1 MLLINKVFR
10 VGTYIRLSREDGDK
24 QESESIGNQRKII
37 ERYAKENNLT
47 LVQEYVD
54 DGVSGTTFNRPGFN
68 QMIEDIKAGKIDMV
82 LTKDLSRLGR
92 EYIQTG
98 FYIENFFPENNVRYV
113 SILDGI
119 DTFLDTTN
127 NDITPFKAILND
139 MYAKD
144 ISKKIKS
151 VIREK
156 QKNGEYMCSTP
167 PYGYKRHSSIK
178 NKLVIDEKVADVV
191 RKIFEMYDNGVGS
204 VLITK
209 YLNDNHYLPP
219 RAYRQIGKVIDEN
232 DFEHNWNE
240 VAIMAMLK
248 NEVYIGNSI
257 QNKRVSISYKVK
269 KLKNI
274 SEAEQIRVN
283 NTHEP
288 IIDKDVFERVQCL
301 AKARGTNTKLKYEYL
316 FRGLLYCKHCGR
328 KLQIV
333 LKKNQKRQAKK
344 HPYITCSDHKSRGC
358 YALNMNYDKFETQ
371 MLDIIKQIC
380 KIYANKEIF
389 SGMYDTVTKKSLNL
403 KEKLNKSLNSIDKKI
418 ADINI
423 KLDKMYM
430 DKLNDLILEVD
441 YRRYADNFI
450 QERTKLLEQKSELE
464 NKIAQAD
471 KTIEDKGQVE
481 EKDKELEKLINE
493 FLSLEKIEKIHLYR
507 LIDKIEIDKDKN
519 IYIHFNFAKLEMISQ
534 NMDEFIEIEKIIGKM
549 HR

>member
-1 MLLINKVFR
+1 MLLINNVFKVAS
-10 VGTYIRLSREDGDK
+10 YIRLSREDGDK

-37 ERYAKENNLT
+37 ERYAKENNLI
-47 LVQEYVD
+47 LVKEYVD

-68 QMIEDIKAGKIDMV
+68 NLINDIKAGKIDMV
-82 LTKDLSRLGR
+82 ITKDLSRLGR

-98 FYIENFFPENNVRYV
+98 YFIENFFPEKNVRYV

-119 DTFLDTTN
+119 DTFLDSTN

-151 VIREK
+151 VIHEK

-167 PYGYKRHSSIK
+167 PYGYKRNPNIK
-178 NKLVIDEKVADVV
+178 NKLIIDEKVADVV
-191 RKIFEMYDNGVGS
+191 RKIFEMYDNGIGS

-240 VAIMAMLK
+240 AQIMIMLK
-248 NEVYIGNSI
+248 NEVYIGNSV
-257 QNKRVSISYKVK
+257 QNKKVSISYKVK
-269 KLKNI
+269 RLKKI
-274 SEAEQIRVN
+274 PESEQIRVN

-288 IIDKDVFERVQCL
+288 IIDKEVFERVQVL

-333 LKKNQKRQAKK
+333 LKKNEKRQAQK
-344 HPYITCSDHKSRGC
+344 HPYITCSDHKPRGC
-358 YALNMNYDKFETQ
+358 YALNMNYDKFEVK
-371 MLDIIKQIC
+371 MLEIIKKICQI
-380 KIYANKEIF
+380 YSDREIF
-389 SGMYDTVTKKSLNL
+389 SSIYKKTTKKSVNI
-403 KEKLNKSLNSIDKKI
+403 KEKLIKSLSSTEKNI
-418 ADINI
+418 ADINT

-430 DKLNDLILEVD
+430 DKLNDLIMESD
-441 YRRYADNFI
+441 YKRYADNFI
-450 QERTKLLEQKSELE
+450 MERTKLLEQKIELE
-464 NKIAQAD
+464 NKIADLDKAMED
-471 KTIEDKGQVE
+471 KTKIKEEDN
-481 EKDKELEKLINE
+481 ELKKLITE

-519 IYIHFNFAKLEMISQ
+519 IYIHFNFSKLEMISQ
-534 NMDEFIEIEKIIGKM
+534 NLDEFIEIEKIIG
-549 HR
+549 